1 MRTFF
6 LHAECHD
13 DIEAL
18 QTILME
24 KAAKGCFSTYAI
36 KFHEDKDF
44 TQIDITGSIVEIR
57 GRDGSIICEY
67 GDTFSY
73 GDMLATIAEV
83 PDGHRM
89 AQTLATDIDINDY
102 DWEKTWMENAHRG

>member
-6 LHAECHD
+6 LHAECRD

-18 QTILME
+18 QNILLE
-24 KAAKGCFSTYAI
+24 KAANGCLSTYAI
-36 KFHEDKDF
+36 KYHEDKDV
-44 TQIDITGSIVEIR
+44 TQIDITGALVEIK
-57 GRDGSIICEY
+57 GGNGSIIREF

-73 GDMLATIAEV
+73 DDMLATIAEV

-89 AQTLATDIDINDY
+89 AQTLATDIDIKDY
-102 DWEKTWMENAHRG
+102 DWVKIWMKNPL